1 MSSSS
6 LCFSP
11 PRRKLTQPLTEANLD
26 VVCGLLDLY
35 MSRIFMVL
43 FCFGKGNTG
52 NHPPPPKKKRKL
64 SSKDSRCINLVC
76 LLTNEQDYPKSCQ
89 LGYTGTAY

>member
-52 NHPPPPKKKRKL
+52 NPPPPKKKEMFGLYEMWMEHAKR
-64 SSKDSRCINLVC
+64 N
-76 LLTNEQDYPKSCQ
+76 
-89 LGYTGTAY
+89 YT